1 MKWTGPQIL
10 HQLPELTLMCA
21 GMGTAGT
28 MTGTAISIKATKPE
42 CFTLG
47 VCTANGDRVP
57 GPRTEPMLEPV
68 MFPYRDCVD
77 TIEHV
82 NSKDSYSLSMKLCR
96 LGILCGPSSG
106 LALKGLLQHL
116 EDRSKKGTL
125 SRIRNS
131 SDGQAHC
138 VFICCDLPFQYIG
151 EYFEKVDDDS
161 FPPIHNE
168 VLLDSDRYRYDDS
181 WEMGE
186 AEANKLIL
194 DQDAGT
200 ILHLTNKEG
209 NTRTTLPNLAFN
221 RNWEVLQVQLST
233 LYKSKHIRED
243 SDTEMMGK
251 DSHYQCPFANP
262 DLLSDQWKEL
272 DCLFHPS
279 SIHFNKLK
287 KTTLVI
293 CPTGSTSRIASSILN
308 NHGIQAFSLSKET
321 DVQPNILK

>member
-1 MKWTGPQIL
+1 
-10 HQLPELTLMCA
+10 
-21 GMGTAGT
+21 
-28 MTGTAISIKATKPE
+28 
-42 CFTLG
+42 
-47 VCTANGDRVP
+47 
-57 GPRTEPMLEPV
+57 